1 MQFMKNSVNDY
12 QIITLGNKKKER
24 ERERER
30 GEIVIISVSLCVD
43 EYIKC
48 VVYI

>member
-12 QIITLGNKKKER
+12 QMITLGNKKK
-24 ERERER
+24 ERER